1 MIKALLMFVRP
12 VATWTGIAEAGR
24 GVMGVLFVFLLPLV
38 AVTSLLEGYGLAK
51 SGKFM
56 TEPIRLLKDYTV
68 QEAIVFE
75 VLHSALLVAIIFIV
89 AGAVRAFSRTFH
101 RRNNFKQAFTAIA
114 YGFAPLLTLR
124 LLDMIPWLN
133 GWVAWLVGLALTL
146 AVLYHGLPCI
156 LQPDPPHA
164 IGLFFNGCMIT
175 IVATGLLR
183 LVVVFYWEGRL
194 RGVSQFI
201 SDLAARLPS

>member
-1 MIKALLMFVRP
+1 MLIRP
-12 VATWTGIAEAGR
+12 VATWTGIAEANR
-24 GVMGVLFVFLLPLV
+24 GVMAVLFVFLIPLV
-38 AVTSLLEGYGLAK
+38 ATTSALEGYGLAK
-51 SGKFM
+51 SGKFLN
-56 TEPIRLLKDYTV
+56 EPIHLLKHYTV
-68 QEAIVFE
+68 QEAVVFE
-75 VLHSALLVAIIFIV
+75 VLHSALFVAIVFVV
-89 AGAVRAFSRTFH
+89 AGAVRAFSQTFH
-101 RRNNFKQAFTAIA
+101 RRNNFKQSFTAIA

-146 AVLYHGLPCI
+146 SVLYHGLPCI

-164 IGLFFNGCMIT
+164 IGLFFNGCLTT

-194 RGVSQFI
+194 KGVSQFI

>member
-1 MIKALLMFVRP
+1 MFVRP

-24 GVMGVLFVFLLPLV
+24 GVMGVLLLFLLPLV
-38 AVTSLLEGYGLAK
+38 ATTSALEGYSLAR

-56 TEPIRLLKDYTV
+56 TDPIRQLKTYTV
-68 QEAIVFE
+68 QEAVVFE
-75 VLHSALLVAIIFIV
+75 VFHSALLIAIIFIV

-133 GWVAWLVGLALTL
+133 GWVGWLAGLALTL

-164 IGLFFNGCMIT
+164 IGLFFNACMIT